1 MNVRTPCAGIPPLS
15 HVFLS
20 CHTSHHTSLL
30 LSLKRS
36 AAFTIYLPSPPPVPH
51 PSSSPFPP
59 PSADVFQAL
68 SEHDGHKL
76 QSLTKE
82 GAKFGDEDEAVT
94 KKRNKLY
101 KETFKV
107 NSPYSPQH

>member
-1 MNVRTPCAGIPPLS
+1 MYVHHALVFLPYLMYSLVVIHHITPLS
-15 HVFLS
+15 FSLS
-20 CHTSHHTSLL
+20 IALPPSQYTSHHRRL
-30 LSLKRS
+30 
-36 AAFTIYLPSPPPVPH
+36 IIPPA
-51 PSSSPFPP
+51 

-107 NSPYSPQH
+107 NSPSSQQH